1 MRAVFNCLRS
11 LHTDYRVIYS
21 KYCLL
26 LLTLFLFLYDLA
38 AILPKLGSIEQSFV
52 HATPILS
59 AILTLGI
66 LRVILPQCP
75 PRWIKGLLIFLLV
88 LVQSK
93 YVVWRATNTLI
104 FSWPDGVF
112 CLGLFAYEILSI
124 FNSWTNN
131 YLILRSNNR
140 SKEADQYSQWVHKT
154 YKPSVDILI
163 PTYNESPKMLERTLI
178 GCKSMKYPKQQKHIW
193 LLDDGQRP
201 NIEKLA
207 KKWDCNYLTRSINE
221 HAKAGNLNHALQHVN
236 SDIIVVFDADF
247 IPLNHFL
254 ERTIGFF
261 KSDEN
266 LSMVVTPQKFYNP
279 DPPQKNLGG
288 RFIAD
293 EQTDF
298 YQVIQPA
305 RDAVNAV
312 VCSGSSV
319 LYRRKHLDAIGGIP
333 LDTIV
338 EDYATGI
345 LMQARGYKTVYLNEL
360 LSVGCAANNIN
371 EYLKQ
376 RMRWAEGT
384 LRMVISKYNPL
395 WLPGLSFMQRF
406 TYASGTLYWLEE
418 ILKTLSFLTPILY
431 LFLGFKSIDITL
443 GEAST
448 YTLYNY
454 SLTIIVMSWVRGSA
468 LLLVIY
474 NLLQGF
480 HIFKVV
486 LKIFLY
492 SQLSDPFHVTSKQLD
507 GYGIKFNVLSLA
519 HILMLLGLSL
529 LAIVYSLFHPS
540 TEDLY
545 LLNLVWVQVNVV
557 FLATAFIAGVSADHD
572 RGHPRVL
579 SDEECQITTKTGKV
593 FMGHF
598 LDISEAGC
606 RFQMDESTQ
615 LHTYETVQVAVPNT
629 SLKMI
634 AEIRNVQVKGMV
646 FGCMFKDVDTST
658 LWKIVNFTYCNPQN
672 WKMPHLPTEWDT
684 IRAIAS
690 GLYGL
695 YPFRKLTLSCKI
707 KPTNRWK
714 L

>member
-1 MRAVFNCLRS
+1 MRSVANYLRS
-11 LHTDYRVIYS
+11 RPTDYRVTYG
-21 KYCLL
+21 KY
-26 LLTLFLFLYDLA
+26 FLVLITVGFIAYDFAEVCPKIGSLSHT
-38 AILPKLGSIEQSFV
+38 ILPALPICSSLLILG
-52 HATPILS
+52 A
-59 AILTLGI
+59 
-66 LRVILPQCP
+66 LRIFLPQRP
-75 PRWIKGLLIFLLV
+75 PKWIQGLLVFLLFC
-88 LVQSK
+88 VQAR
-93 YVVWRATNTLI
+93 YLLWRATHTLVLRG
-104 FSWPDGVF
+104 PEGVL
-112 CLGLFAYEILSI
+112 CLGLFAYELLSI
-124 FNSWTNN
+124 LNSWTNST
-131 YLILRSNNR
+131 LILRSPNR
-140 SKEADQYSQWVHKT
+140 SSEADQYSQWVQKT

-163 PTYNESPKMLERTLI
+163 PTYNESSKMLERTLI
-178 GCKSMKYPKQQKHIW
+178 GCKSLKYPKQQKHIW

-201 NIEKLA
+201 DIQALA
-207 KKWDCNYLTRSINE
+207 QKWDCNYLTRPIND

-236 SDIIVVFDADF
+236 SDIVVVFDADF
-247 IPLNHFL
+247 VPLNHFL

-261 KSDEN
+261 KADDN

-288 RFIAD
+288 RFITD

-305 RDAVNAV
+305 RDSVNAV

-319 LYRRKHLDAIGGIP
+319 LYRRQHLDAIGGIP

-345 LMQARGYKTVYLNEL
+345 LMQAQGYKTVYLNEL

-384 LRMVISKYNPL
+384 LRMVISKHNPL
-395 WLPGLSFMQRF
+395 WLSGLTFMQRF

-418 ILKTLSFLTPILY
+418 MLKTLSFLAPLFY
-431 LFLGFKSIDITL
+431 LFFGFKSIDITL

-448 YTLYNY
+448 YTFYNY
-454 SLTIIVMSWVRGSA
+454 SLSIIVMSWMRGSV
-468 LLLVIY
+468 LLLIIY

-492 SQLSDPFHVTSKQLD
+492 SQISDPFQVTNKQLD
-507 GYGIKFNVLSLA
+507 GFGIKFNFHSLA
-519 HILMLLGLSL
+519 HLFVLLGLTL
-529 LAIVYSLFHPS
+529 LALITGLFHH
-540 TEDLY
+540 TGDDLY
-545 LLNLVWVQVNVV
+545 IINLIWAQVNLI
-557 FLATAFIAGVSADHD
+557 FLATALIAGVSADHD
-572 RGHPRVL
+572 RGHPRVF
-579 SDEECQITTKTGKV
+579 SNEVCQVTTPTGQSM
-593 FMGHF
+593 MGKF
-598 LDISEAGC
+598 IDISEAGC
-606 RFQMDESTQ
+606 RFKTNHPTE
-615 LHTYETVQVAVPNT
+615 LKLFETVELAVPRT
-629 SLKMI
+629 SLRMT
-634 AEIRNVQVKGMV
+634 AEIRNRQKNGMV
-646 FGCMFKDVDTST
+646 YGCMFKEVDAVT

-672 WKMPHLPTEWDT
+672 WKLPRIPTEWDT

-695 YPFRKLTLSCKI
+695 YPFRNLKRSCNV
-707 KPTNRWK
+707 KP